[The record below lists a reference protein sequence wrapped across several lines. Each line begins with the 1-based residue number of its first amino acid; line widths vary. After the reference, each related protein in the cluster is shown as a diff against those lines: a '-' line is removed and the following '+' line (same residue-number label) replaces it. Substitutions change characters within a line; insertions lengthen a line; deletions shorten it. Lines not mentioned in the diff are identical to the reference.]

1 MWNYLPK
8 VDRTIKIPPSM
19 MLQPWMGSNFSNDDL
34 VKESSF
40 VEDYTHELVETD
52 DSGEVPVYRIVS
64 TPRPDAPVVW
74 SRLEFRIRADAIP
87 VSAAYY
93 GERDQVVKRMTY
105 DQIDTMG
112 GRRIPTRWTMVDAD
126 NPESRTVITIESI
139 EFELP
144 LDEALF
150 SLRRLRNPQ

>member
-52 DSGEVPVYRIVS
+52 DSGEVPVYRVVW
-64 TPRPDAPVVW
+64 TPRPDASVVW
-74 SRLEFRIRADAIP
+74 SRLEFNVREDSIP
-87 VSAAYY
+87 VSLAYY
-93 GERDQVVKRMTY
+93 GDH
-105 DQIDTMG
+105 D
-112 GRRIPTRWTMVDAD
+112 
-126 NPESRTVITIESI
+126 
-139 EFELP
+139 
-144 LDEALF
+144 
-150 SLRRLRNPQ
+150 